1 MNKINSSQRLRF
13 YIFIAFLVMSGIL
26 FYAYRVMQGNIDRL
40 VYTVR
45 ESAVPDKDLIRL
57 KEIWSGVQGTE
68 SEVRS
73 YTITGNQRYLENFI
87 NQKDSL
93 SKSLDSL
100 NSTAFQRGT
109 DTLLFNKLDSLV
121 ELKFILYDSLLDLS
135 YSKILTGALSGLGN
149 TEMVPDS
156 FETATSD
163 GNMLQRMFSS
173 RYSRKAVKAKTD
185 SIINERNKL
194 VRDYNKNIRKIKDE
208 EAAQL
213 ARIKTKELALLAI
226 NAQVTGEIQDII
238 VHLEGQ
244 ANSRIKAKALL
255 SEAQADDAAD
265 GIRNMVAVGL
275 LFVLLLFILVLFDI
289 EASNKR
295 KHQLVEARRRA
306 ENLARAKEEFMSTMS
321 HEIRTPLTS
330 ILGFSEKLNSSE
342 LTESQAKFAKAIS
355 GSSEHL
361 LAIVNDVLDFTR
373 IDSGKLQFASV
384 DYKIKDV
391 CNDVLEALGWK
402 ATEKGIQLELELS
415 TSEDTVIRGDA
426 VRMRQVL
433 FNVVGNAVKFTD
445 KGSVTTKIDVGDV
458 TSKTTLQ
465 IRVTDTGIGIPN
477 DKLNQIFGEFVQAE
491 SSTEIKYGG
500 SGLGLA
506 ITKRIVEQQGG
517 SISVTSTIGKG
528 SEFYIWIPVI
538 LSKSESIEDSNLTVI
553 ASEPLTGRT
562 ILLAEDDEMIRDLQL
577 QTLERMGAT
586 VIAVSDGKSAIRTLE
601 NNAVDL
607 MLMDIRMPEMGGPE
621 TVRVLRTGFDSPL
634 NQMPVIAMTANNI
647 GLKEEDEL
655 SQAGF
660 NDFLVKP
667 FREKELLDKILKL
680 LSAKQ
685 NQLSSN
691 TTAIASGPQTPAAQ
705 TTAEQ
710 VKLYNL
716 SELIA
721 ASQGN
726 QDFVKRMTGL
736 FLTTAF
742 ASLNNLRFY
751 HKQQNWEQLGLTAH
765 RMIGSYKQM
774 GVVQAAAKLKLLEE
788 LATKGGDNKEAA
800 ELIADVERVSNS
812 VFKSL
817 DRELKNW
824 S

>member
-1 MNKINSSQRLRF
+1 MHQINSSQRLRF

-26 FYAYRVMQGNIDRL
+26 FYAYRIMQGNIDRL

-45 ESAVPDKDLIRL
+45 ESAVPDNDLIRL

-73 YTITGNQRYLENFI
+73 YTITGNQHYLENFI
-87 NQKDSL
+87 SQKDSL
-93 SKSLDSL
+93 RKSLDSL
-100 NSTAFQRGT
+100 NATGFQKST
-109 DTLLFNKLDSLV
+109 DTLAFIKLDSLV
-121 ELKFILYDSLLDLS
+121 ELKFVLYDSLLELS
-135 YSKILTGALSGLGN
+135 YSKILNSALSGLGN

-156 FETATSD
+156 FETETSE
-163 GNMLQRMFSS
+163 GNILQRMFSS

-213 ARIKTKELALLAI
+213 SRIKTKELALLASNTRI
-226 NAQVTGEIQDII
+226 TTEIQDII
-238 VHLEGQ
+238 VHLEEQ
-244 ANSRIKAKALL
+244 ANGRIKAKALL

-275 LFVLLLFILVLFDI
+275 LVVLLLFILVLFDI

-295 KHQLVEARRRA
+295 KQQLVAARHRA

-330 ILGFSEKLNSSE
+330 ILGFSEKLNNSD
-342 LTESQAKFAKAIS
+342 LNESQAKFANAIS

-373 IDSGKLQFASV
+373 IDSGKLQFAAI

-391 CNDVLEALGWK
+391 CNDVLEALSWK
-402 ATEKGIQLELELS
+402 AAEKHIRLSLEFPVAE
-415 TSEDTVIRGDA
+415 ETVIRGDA

-433 FNVVGNAVKFTD
+433 FNIVGNAVKFTD
-445 KGSVTTKIDVGDV
+445 SGSVTVKVDIGDI
-458 TSKTTLQ
+458 TGKTTLQ
-465 IRVTDTGIGIPN
+465 IRVADTGIGIPN
-477 DKLNQIFGEFVQAE
+477 DKLNHIFGEFVQAE
-491 SSTEIKYGG
+491 SSTEQRYGG

-528 SEFYIWIPVI
+528 SEFYILIPVTVSKAEVSDADTPVSI
-538 LSKSESIEDSNLTVI
+538 AADPLS
-553 ASEPLTGRT
+553 GYT
-562 ILLAEDDEMIRDLQL
+562 ILLAEDDEMIRSLQL
-577 QTLERMGAT
+577 QTLQRLGAN
-586 VIAVSDGKSAIRTLE
+586 VIAVTDGKSAIRALE
-601 NNAVDL
+601 NNKVDL
-607 MLMDIRMPEMGGPE
+607 LLIDIRMPEMGGPE
-621 TVRVLRTGFDSPL
+621 TVRVLRTGFESPVSAI
-634 NQMPVIAMTANNI
+634 PVIAMTANNI
-647 GLKEEDEL
+647 GRKEQEEL
-655 SQAGF
+655 EQTGF

-667 FREKELLDKILKL
+667 FREKALLDKIVKS
-680 LSAKQ
+680 LSRNKKQ
-685 NQLSSN
+685 SAFLSTQN
-691 TTAIASGPQTPAAQ
+691 AVGTQVIPP
-705 TTAEQ
+705 EQ
-710 VKLYNL
+710 ISETVKLYNL
-716 SELIA
+716 TELIA

-726 QDFVKRMTGL
+726 KEFVKRMTGL

-751 HKQQNWEQLGLTAH
+751 HKQQNWEQLGITAH

-788 LATKGGDNKEAA
+788 LASKGGDNKEAA

-817 DRELKNW
+817 DRELKSW